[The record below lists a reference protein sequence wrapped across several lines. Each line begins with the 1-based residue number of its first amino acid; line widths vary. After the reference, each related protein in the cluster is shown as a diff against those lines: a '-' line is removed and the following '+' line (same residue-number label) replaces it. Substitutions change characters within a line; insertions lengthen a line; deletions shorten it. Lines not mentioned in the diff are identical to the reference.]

1 MSETVQ
7 PPQTGLLTIA
17 AVEMETGLSKDVLR
31 VWERRYGFPCPQRGP
46 GGDRVYSADQLVKLK
61 LVCRLVDAG
70 LRPGRILPLP
80 LEALRELAGEE
91 PLARE
96 GGNPV
101 LQQAMRLLTE
111 YRSGELRR
119 ELNQAILRDGLY
131 RFITETAAPLSA
143 MVGEAW
149 TRGEIRIFEEHL
161 FTETLTI
168 VLRGAIS
175 QLPGSGRPP
184 RVLLTT
190 LPAEPHA
197 LGLLMAE
204 AALSLE
210 GADCVSLGTQTP
222 VSDIAAAAI
231 ANRSDVVALSS
242 AGNFPPKML
251 SEGLTALRR
260 SLPPQ
265 VALWGGGAGMGRLRR
280 VPEGVLRLTSLD
292 DVGRALSEWRSQ
304 SSQWSNSNLSGGP
317 RH

>member
-1 MSETVQ
+1 M
-7 PPQTGLLTIA
+7 PQTGLLSIA

-61 LVCRLVDAG
+61 LICRLVDAG
-70 LRPGRILPLP
+70 LRPGRILPMP

-91 PLARE
+91 PLPRAHV
-96 GGNPV
+96 NSM
-101 LQQAMRLLTE
+101 LQQAMRLLME

-168 VLRGAIS
+168 VLRGAIA
-175 QLPGSGRPP
+175 QLPGNGRPP

-231 ANRSDVVALSS
+231 ANRSDVVALSF
-242 AGNFPPKML
+242 AGNFPPKTL

-260 SLPPQ
+260 SLPSQ

-280 VPEGVLRLTSLD
+280 VPEGVLRLSSLD
-292 DVGRALSEWRSQ
+292 DVGNALNEWRNQ

>member
-1 MSETVQ
+1 M
-7 PPQTGLLTIA
+7 
-17 AVEMETGLSKDVLR
+17 
-31 VWERRYGFPCPQRGP
+31 
-46 GGDRVYSADQLVKLK
+46 
-61 LVCRLVDAG
+61 
-70 LRPGRILPLP
+70 
-80 LEALRELAGEE
+80 
-91 PLARE
+91 
-96 GGNPV
+96 
-101 LQQAMRLLTE
+101 LQQAMRLLME

-168 VLRGAIS
+168 VLRGAIA
-175 QLPGSGRPP
+175 QLPGNGRPP

-231 ANRSDVVALSS
+231 ANRSDVVALSF
-242 AGNFPPKML
+242 AGNFPPKTL

-260 SLPPQ
+260 SLPSQ

-280 VPEGVLRLTSLD
+280 VPEGVLRLSTLD
-292 DVGRALSEWRSQ
+292 DVGHALTEWRNQ

>member
-1 MSETVQ
+1 M
-7 PPQTGLLTIA
+7 PQTGLLSIA
-17 AVEMETGLSKDVLR
+17 TVEMETGLSKDVLR

-46 GGDRVYSADQLVKLK
+46 GGDRVYTADQLVKLK
-61 LVCRLVDAG
+61 LICRLVDAG
-70 LRPGRILPLP
+70 LRPGRILPMP

-91 PLARE
+91 PLPRAHV
-96 GGNPV
+96 NPM
-101 LQQAMRLLTE
+101 LQQAMRLLME

-168 VLRGAIS
+168 VLRGAIA
-175 QLPGSGRPP
+175 QLPGNGRPP

-231 ANRSDVVALSS
+231 ANRSDVVALSF
-242 AGNFPPKML
+242 AGNFPPKTL

-260 SLPPQ
+260 SLPSQ

-280 VPEGVLRLTSLD
+280 VPEGVLRLSTLD
-292 DVGRALSEWRSQ
+292 DVGHALTEWRNQ

>member
-1 MSETVQ
+1 M
-7 PPQTGLLTIA
+7 PQTGLLSIA

-61 LVCRLVDAG
+61 LICRLVDAG
-70 LRPGRILPLP
+70 LRPGRILPMP
-80 LEALRELAGEE
+80 LEALRELAGED
-91 PLARE
+91 PQPRSQV
-96 GGNPV
+96 NPM
-101 LQQAMRLLTE
+101 LQQAMRLLME

-168 VLRGAIS
+168 VLRGAIA

-231 ANRSDVVALSS
+231 ANRSDVVALSF
-242 AGNFPPKML
+242 AGNFPPKTL

-260 SLPPQ
+260 SLPSQ

-280 VPEGVLRLTSLD
+280 VPEGVLRLSSLD
-292 DVGRALSEWRSQ
+292 DVGHAITEWRNQ
-304 SSQWSNSNLSGGP
+304 SRQWSNSNLSGGP

>member
-1 MSETVQ
+1 M
-7 PPQTGLLTIA
+7 PQTGLLSIA

-46 GGDRVYSADQLVKLK
+46 GGDRVYTADQLVKLK
-61 LVCRLVDAG
+61 LICRLVDAG
-70 LRPGRILPLP
+70 LRPGRILPMP

-91 PLARE
+91 PLPRAHV
-96 GGNPV
+96 NPM
-101 LQQAMRLLTE
+101 LQQAMRLLME

-168 VLRGAIS
+168 VLRGAIA
-175 QLPGSGRPP
+175 QLPGNGRPP

-231 ANRSDVVALSS
+231 ANRSDVVALSF
-242 AGNFPPKML
+242 AGNFPPKTL

-260 SLPPQ
+260 SLPSR

-280 VPEGVLRLTSLD
+280 VPEGVLRLSTLD
-292 DVGRALSEWRSQ
+292 DVGHALTEWRNQ

>member
-1 MSETVQ
+1 MS
-7 PPQTGLLTIA
+7 QTGLLSIA

-46 GGDRVYSADQLVKLK
+46 GGDRVYTADQLVKLK
-61 LVCRLVDAG
+61 LICRLVDAG
-70 LRPGRILPLP
+70 LRPGRILPMP

-91 PLARE
+91 PLPRSHV
-96 GGNPV
+96 NPM
-101 LQQAMRLLTE
+101 LQQAMRLLME

-231 ANRSDVVALSS
+231 ANRSDVVALSF
-242 AGNFPPKML
+242 AGNFPPKTL

-260 SLPPQ
+260 SLPSQ

-280 VPEGVLRLTSLD
+280 VPEGVLRLSSLD
-292 DVGRALSEWRSQ
+292 DVGNALNEWRNQ

>member
-1 MSETVQ
+1 
-7 PPQTGLLTIA
+7 
-17 AVEMETGLSKDVLR
+17 METGLSKDVLR

-46 GGDRVYSADQLVKLK
+46 GGDRVYTADQLVKLK
-61 LVCRLVDAG
+61 LICRLVDAG
-70 LRPGRILPLP
+70 LRPGRILPMP

-91 PLARE
+91 PLPRAHV
-96 GGNPV
+96 NPM
-101 LQQAMRLLTE
+101 LQQAMRLLME

-168 VLRGAIS
+168 VLRGAIA
-175 QLPGSGRPP
+175 QLPGNGRPP

-231 ANRSDVVALSS
+231 ANRSDVVALSF
-242 AGNFPPKML
+242 AGNFPPKTL

-260 SLPPQ
+260 SLPSQ

-280 VPEGVLRLTSLD
+280 VPEGVLRLSTLD
-292 DVGRALSEWRSQ
+292 DVGHALTEWRNQ

>member
-1 MSETVQ
+1 M
-7 PPQTGLLTIA
+7 PQTGLLSIA

-46 GGDRVYSADQLVKLK
+46 GGDRVYTADQLVKLK
-61 LVCRLVDAG
+61 LICRLVDAG
-70 LRPGRILPLP
+70 LRPGRILPMP

-91 PLARE
+91 PLPRAHV
-96 GGNPV
+96 NPM
-101 LQQAMRLLTE
+101 LQQAMRLLME

-231 ANRSDVVALSS
+231 ANRSDVVALSF
-242 AGNFPPKML
+242 AGNFPPKTL

-260 SLPPQ
+260 SLPSQ

-280 VPEGVLRLTSLD
+280 VPEGVLRLSSLD
-292 DVGRALSEWRSQ
+292 DVGNALNEWRNQ

>member
-1 MSETVQ
+1 V
-7 PPQTGLLTIA
+7 PQTGLLSIA

-61 LVCRLVDAG
+61 LICRLVDAG
-70 LRPGRILPLP
+70 LRPGRILPMP

-91 PLARE
+91 PLPRAHV
-96 GGNPV
+96 NSM
-101 LQQAMRLLTE
+101 LQQAMRLLME

-168 VLRGAIS
+168 VLRGAIA
-175 QLPGSGRPP
+175 QLPGNGRPP

-231 ANRSDVVALSS
+231 ANRSDVVALSF
-242 AGNFPPKML
+242 AGNFPPKTL

-260 SLPPQ
+260 SLPSQ

-280 VPEGVLRLTSLD
+280 VPEGVLRLSSRD
-292 DVGRALSEWRSQ
+292 DVGNALNEWRNQ

>member
-1 MSETVQ
+1 M
-7 PPQTGLLTIA
+7 PQTGLLSIA

-61 LVCRLVDAG
+61 LICRLVDAG
-70 LRPGRILPLP
+70 LRPGRILPMP

-91 PLARE
+91 PLPRAHV
-96 GGNPV
+96 NSM
-101 LQQAMRLLTE
+101 LQQAMRLLME

-168 VLRGAIS
+168 VLRGAIA
-175 QLPGSGRPP
+175 QLPGNGRPP

-231 ANRSDVVALSS
+231 ANRSDVVALSF

-260 SLPPQ
+260 SLPSQ

-280 VPEGVLRLTSLD
+280 VPEGVLRLSTLD
-292 DVGRALSEWRSQ
+292 DVGHALTEWRNQ

>member
-1 MSETVQ
+1 M
-7 PPQTGLLTIA
+7 PQTGLLSIA

-46 GGDRVYSADQLVKLK
+46 GGDRVYTADQLVKLK
-61 LVCRLVDAG
+61 LICRLVDAG
-70 LRPGRILPLP
+70 LRPGRILPMP

-91 PLARE
+91 PLPRAHV
-96 GGNPV
+96 NSM
-101 LQQAMRLLTE
+101 LQQAMRLLME

-168 VLRGAIS
+168 VLRGAIA
-175 QLPGSGRPP
+175 QLPGNGRPP

-231 ANRSDVVALSS
+231 ANRSDVVALSF
-242 AGNFPPKML
+242 AGNFPPKTL

-260 SLPPQ
+260 SLPSQ

-280 VPEGVLRLTSLD
+280 VPEGVLRLSTLD
-292 DVGRALSEWRSQ
+292 DVGHALTEWRNQ

>member
-1 MSETVQ
+1 M
-7 PPQTGLLTIA
+7 PQTGLLSIA

-46 GGDRVYSADQLVKLK
+46 GGDRVYTADQLVKLK
-61 LVCRLVDAG
+61 LICRLVDAG
-70 LRPGRILPLP
+70 LRPGRILPMP

-91 PLARE
+91 PLPRAHV
-96 GGNPV
+96 NPM
-101 LQQAMRLLTE
+101 LQQAMRLLME

-168 VLRGAIS
+168 VLRGAIA
-175 QLPGSGRPP
+175 QLPGNGRPP

-204 AALSLE
+204 AVLSLE

-231 ANRSDVVALSS
+231 ANRSDVVALSF
-242 AGNFPPKML
+242 AGNFPPKTL

-260 SLPPQ
+260 SLPSQ

-280 VPEGVLRLTSLD
+280 VPEGVLRLSTLD
-292 DVGRALSEWRSQ
+292 DVGHALTEWRNQ

>member
-1 MSETVQ
+1 M
-7 PPQTGLLTIA
+7 PQTGLLSIA

-61 LVCRLVDAG
+61 LICRLVDAG
-70 LRPGRILPLP
+70 LRPGRILPMP
-80 LEALRELAGEE
+80 LEALRELAGED
-91 PLARE
+91 PQPRSQV
-96 GGNPV
+96 NPM
-101 LQQAMRLLTE
+101 LQQAMRLLME

-168 VLRGAIS
+168 VLRGAIA

-231 ANRSDVVALSS
+231 ANRSDVVALSF
-242 AGNFPPKML
+242 AGNFPPKTL
-251 SEGLTALRR
+251 SEGLTVLRR
-260 SLPPQ
+260 SLPSQ

-280 VPEGVLRLTSLD
+280 VPEGVLRLSSLD
-292 DVGRALSEWRSQ
+292 DVGHAITEWRNQ

>member
-7 PPQTGLLTIA
+7 TPQTGLLSIA

-46 GGDRVYSADQLVKLK
+46 GGDRVYTADQLVKLK
-61 LVCRLVDAG
+61 LICRLVDAG
-70 LRPGRILPLP
+70 LRPGRILPMP

-91 PLARE
+91 PLPRSHV
-96 GGNPV
+96 NPM
-101 LQQAMRLLTE
+101 LQQAMRLLME

-231 ANRSDVVALSS
+231 ANRSDVVALSF
-242 AGNFPPKML
+242 AGNFPPKTL

-260 SLPPQ
+260 SLPSQ

>member
-1 MSETVQ
+1 M
-7 PPQTGLLTIA
+7 PQTGLLSIA

-46 GGDRVYSADQLVKLK
+46 GGDRVYTADQLVKLK
-61 LVCRLVDAG
+61 LICRLVDAG
-70 LRPGRILPLP
+70 LRPGRILPMP

-91 PLARE
+91 PLPRAHV
-96 GGNPV
+96 NPM
-101 LQQAMRLLTE
+101 LQQAMRLLME

-161 FTETLTI
+161 FTDTLTI
-168 VLRGAIS
+168 VLRGAIA
-175 QLPGSGRPP
+175 QLPGNGRPP

-231 ANRSDVVALSS
+231 ANRSDVVALSF
-242 AGNFPPKML
+242 AGNFPPKTL

-260 SLPPQ
+260 SLPSQ

-280 VPEGVLRLTSLD
+280 VPEGVLRLSTLD
-292 DVGRALSEWRSQ
+292 DVGHALTEWRNQ

>member
-1 MSETVQ
+1 M
-7 PPQTGLLTIA
+7 PQTGLLSIA

-61 LVCRLVDAG
+61 LICRLVDAG
-70 LRPGRILPLP
+70 LRPGRILPMP

-91 PLARE
+91 PLPRAHV
-96 GGNPV
+96 NSM
-101 LQQAMRLLTE
+101 LQQAMRLLME

-168 VLRGAIS
+168 VLRGAIA
-175 QLPGSGRPP
+175 QLPGNGRPP

-231 ANRSDVVALSS
+231 ANRSDVVALSF
-242 AGNFPPKML
+242 AGNFPPKTL

-260 SLPPQ
+260 SLPSQ

-280 VPEGVLRLTSLD
+280 VPEGVLRLSTLD
-292 DVGRALSEWRSQ
+292 DVGHALTEWRNQ

>member
-1 MSETVQ
+1 M
-7 PPQTGLLTIA
+7 PQTGLLSIA

-46 GGDRVYSADQLVKLK
+46 GGDRVYTADQLVKLK
-61 LVCRLVDAG
+61 LICRLVDAG
-70 LRPGRILPLP
+70 LRPGRILPMP

-91 PLARE
+91 PLPRAHV
-96 GGNPV
+96 NPM
-101 LQQAMRLLTE
+101 LQQAMRLLME

-168 VLRGAIS
+168 VLRGAIA
-175 QLPGSGRPP
+175 QLPGNGRPP

-231 ANRSDVVALSS
+231 ANRSDVVALSF
-242 AGNFPPKML
+242 AGNFPPKTL

-260 SLPPQ
+260 SLPSQ

-280 VPEGVLRLTSLD
+280 VPEGVLRLSTLD
-292 DVGRALSEWRSQ
+292 DVGHALTEWRNQ

>member
-1 MSETVQ
+1 M
-7 PPQTGLLTIA
+7 PQTGLLSIA

-46 GGDRVYSADQLVKLK
+46 GGDRVYTADQLVKLK
-61 LVCRLVDAG
+61 LICRLVDAG
-70 LRPGRILPLP
+70 LRPGRILPRP

-91 PLARE
+91 PLPRAHV
-96 GGNPV
+96 NPM
-101 LQQAMRLLTE
+101 LQQAMRLLME

-168 VLRGAIS
+168 VLRGAIA
-175 QLPGSGRPP
+175 QLPGNGRPP

-231 ANRSDVVALSS
+231 ANRSDVVALSF
-242 AGNFPPKML
+242 AGNFPPKTL

-260 SLPPQ
+260 SLPSQ

-280 VPEGVLRLTSLD
+280 VPEGVLRLSTLD
-292 DVGRALSEWRSQ
+292 DVGHALTEWRNQ

>member
-7 PPQTGLLTIA
+7 TPQTGLLSIA

-46 GGDRVYSADQLVKLK
+46 GGDRVYTADQLVKLK
-61 LVCRLVDAG
+61 LICRLVDAG
-70 LRPGRILPLP
+70 LRPGRILPMP

-91 PLARE
+91 PLPRSHV
-96 GGNPV
+96 NPM
-101 LQQAMRLLTE
+101 LQQAMRLLME

-161 FTETLTI
+161 FTETLTS

-231 ANRSDVVALSS
+231 ANRSDVVALSF
-242 AGNFPPKML
+242 AGNFPPKTL

-260 SLPPQ
+260 SLPSQ

-280 VPEGVLRLTSLD
+280 LPEGVLRLSSLD
-292 DVGRALSEWRSQ
+292 DVGNALNEWRNQ

>member
-1 MSETVQ
+1 M
-7 PPQTGLLTIA
+7 PQTGLLSIA

-46 GGDRVYSADQLVKLK
+46 GGDRVYTADQLVKLK
-61 LVCRLVDAG
+61 LICRLVDAG
-70 LRPGRILPLP
+70 LRPGRILPMP

-91 PLARE
+91 PLPRAHV
-96 GGNPV
+96 NPM
-101 LQQAMRLLTE
+101 LQQAMRLLME

-168 VLRGAIS
+168 VLRGAIA
-175 QLPGSGRPP
+175 QLPGNGRPP

-231 ANRSDVVALSS
+231 ANRSDVVALSF
-242 AGNFPPKML
+242 AGNFPPKTL

-260 SLPPQ
+260 SLPSQ

-280 VPEGVLRLTSLD
+280 VPEGVLRLSSLD
-292 DVGRALSEWRSQ
+292 DVGHALNEWRNQ